1 MDRRTV
7 GLATT
12 FWLICCICLCQT
24 GLAQEPD
31 QNPRTY
37 LAFFRQVM
45 ALKSASSPI
54 LLNGEATTLKHL
66 TVQEAVGLTDQETQ
80 VLNTFATDCEAKISR
95 IDETVRT
102 LTFEARLRSME
113 SEGASELLV
122 QRLRDLDK
130 QRDDIVRDQIR

>member
-1 MDRRTV
+1 V
-7 GLATT
+7 
-12 FWLICCICLCQT
+12 
-24 GLAQEPD
+24 
-31 QNPRTY
+31 
-37 LAFFRQVM
+37 

-130 QRDDIVRDQIR
+130 QRDDIVRDQIRQLETELGASRFEVLDAYVRSKKSPASFFPPVTPQGFPVVRYRR